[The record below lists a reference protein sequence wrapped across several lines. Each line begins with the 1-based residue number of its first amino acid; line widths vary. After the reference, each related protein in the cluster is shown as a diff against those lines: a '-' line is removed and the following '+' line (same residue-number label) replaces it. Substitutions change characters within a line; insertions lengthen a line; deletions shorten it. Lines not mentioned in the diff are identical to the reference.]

1 MRVLMCVCMSRTYE
15 HIYVRVCRV
24 CMPPHE
30 YARNKSKL
38 ESIPPGLDS
47 FSHKYRFGTGNG
59 NNPTPGPHKWK
70 RAKTIEVSAE
80 GKLAT
85 IRFEGGDTF
94 TMKTEGEA
102 TTTGY
107 PTLREA
113 IPRTFP
119 TLVRD

>member
-1 MRVLMCVCMSRTYE
+1 MLAIKVSWNPFHPDWIALAT
-15 HIYVRVCRV
+15 
-24 CMPPHE
+24 
-30 YARNKSKL
+30 NN
-38 ESIPPGLDS
+38 
-47 FSHKYRFGTGNG
+47 RFGTGNS

-70 RAKTIEVSAE
+70 RAKTIEVSGE
-80 GKLAT
+80 GKPAT
-85 IRFEGGDTF
+85 MRFEGGDTF